1 MNYQNETEEV
11 RDIRANSQSRSHQR
25 FYLLYFLFG
34 SMIAAIGWL
43 AESWHLEEMYEI
55 FRYSTFIAIAG
66 HALQLIALFGSMLT
80 PDQAQNDD

>member
-1 MNYQNETEEV
+1 
-11 RDIRANSQSRSHQR
+11 
-25 FYLLYFLFG
+25 
-34 SMIAAIGWL
+34 MIAAIGWL